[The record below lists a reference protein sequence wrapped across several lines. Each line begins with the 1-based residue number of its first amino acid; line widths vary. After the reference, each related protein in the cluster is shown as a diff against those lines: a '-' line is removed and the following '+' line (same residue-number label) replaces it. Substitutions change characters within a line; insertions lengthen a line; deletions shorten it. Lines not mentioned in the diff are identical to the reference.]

1 MHIWRVNAPQQKINK
16 TNAAFEHGHQ
26 LLFLFWVRIF
36 LHISKVFRYFQK
48 ITQESNNW
56 MARRT
61 LQDGVYSR
69 TKRATHKTSLSSHYT
84 GCTGWFIPGAI
95 KILCLGGW
103 PMRPSTPILGRSSS
117 LHLHV
122 SSVAERGQCS
132 SQVFVSLAIQGLVRR
147 CRPRHPN
154 WRSINLVVS
163 FHIQSC

>member
-1 MHIWRVNAPQQKINK
+1 MNAPPTKNNT

-48 ITQESNNW
+48 IITQESNNW
-56 MARRT
+56 MARRTYRT

-69 TKRATHKTSLSSHYT
+69 TKRATHKTSLSLFPLYWLYWLVHT
-84 GCTGWFIPGAI
+84 T
-95 KILCLGGW
+95 
-103 PMRPSTPILGRSSS
+103 S

-132 SQVFVSLAIQGLVRR
+132 SQVFVSLAIQGIRR
-147 CRPRHPN
+147 CPPKLD
-154 WRSINLVVS
+154 INKSGRFLSYPIILKSNILIGGPS
-163 FHIQSC
+163 FGDTT